1 MRGLRGGAYMPVKFR
16 RARHGKRGRA
26 VRAMRRLAAIA
37 ALTALVAYSV
47 FGTLS
52 PCSVVRDTARR
63 LNGLAVL
70 LSDDT
75 LDQIIE
81 AQYGT
86 LSPGRCVAIM
96 LSNRKTSLAAN
107 SRGR

>member
-1 MRGLRGGAYMPVKFR
+1 MPVKFR
-16 RARHGKRGRA
+16 RTRRGKGGRA
-26 VRAMRRLAAIA
+26 VRAIRRLAAFA
-37 ALTALVAYSV
+37 VLLVLVAYSI
-47 FGTLS
+47 FGSLS
-52 PCSVVRDTARR
+52 PCSVLRDTARR

-96 LSNRKTSLAAN
+96 LSNQNTALHSSGSLRA
-107 SRGR
+107 R